1 MIQCDLLFL
10 MVEELM
16 IGVYDIIY
24 IGKLIKKIDKNN
36 LYMVLI
42 L

>member
-16 IGVYDIIY
+16 IEVYDIIY
-24 IGKLIKKIDKNN
+24 IGKLIKK
-36 LYMVLI
+36 LI
-42 L
+42 RIIYIWF